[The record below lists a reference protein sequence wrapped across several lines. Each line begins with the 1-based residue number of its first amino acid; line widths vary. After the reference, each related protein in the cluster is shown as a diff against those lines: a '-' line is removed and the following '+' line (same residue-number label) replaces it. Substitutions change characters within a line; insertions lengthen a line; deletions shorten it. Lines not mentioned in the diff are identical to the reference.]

1 MFRFLFLQKGN
12 EGESNRKEKEG
23 STSPLSNEEDADEAF
38 SVALDEMFAMET
50 IHPNDDASQYPDIL
64 IDAEFDEEI
73 ESDFPAHVATF
84 LVEIEQK
91 MTSTYS

>member
-1 MFRFLFLQKGN
+1 MQKGN

-38 SVALDEMFAMET
+38 SVALDEMFAMES
-50 IHPNDDASQYPDIL
+50 IHPNEDSWQYPDIP
-64 IDAEFDEEI
+64 IDAEFDEEFK
-73 ESDFPAHVATF
+73 SDFLAHVATF

-91 MTSTYS
+91 MTSNYS